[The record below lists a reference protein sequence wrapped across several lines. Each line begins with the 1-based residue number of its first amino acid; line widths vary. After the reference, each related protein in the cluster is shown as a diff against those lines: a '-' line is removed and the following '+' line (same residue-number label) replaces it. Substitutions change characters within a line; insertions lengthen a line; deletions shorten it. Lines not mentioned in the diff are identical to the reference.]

1 MGRHLIGLAD
11 REGAMGTTK
20 TPLDLGHHE
29 PVGRGLGRVEER
41 VAHPHL
47 DDVLD
52 TQARVFEQMGG
63 LSIDLEGAP
72 IVEKIEIK

>member
-1 MGRHLIGLAD
+1 M
-11 REGAMGTTK
+11 
-20 TPLDLGHHE
+20 
-29 PVGRGLGRVEER
+29 GRGLGRVEER

-72 IVEKIEIK
+72 IVEKIEIKAPINISVYQTTTGMKDGKATNP